1 MKTCKSFA
9 RDGKGTDGRTD
20 GLKENLDSLLRRYAK
35 QARRFAYQ
43 LAGNDEE
50 AEELVQQASY
60 QVLRNWER
68 YDPLQSFQSWYLTMV
83 KRLFLDIRKSM
94 SYWGTVP
101 LNVKVSKKEGR
112 DLEEVLADGE
122 PGPLE
127 QLERSEQADA
137 ARHMLEA
144 LNDEHKAVVTLCY
157 IEGMSYEDA
166 GEKLGIPTGTVR
178 SRLFRARAALR
189 RDPEIRLLA

>member
-9 RDGKGTDGRTD
+9 RDGKGKGTRTEAARD
-20 GLKENLDSLLRRYAK
+20 TLDRLLRGNADKAY
-35 QARRFAYQ
+35 QFAYK
-43 LAGNDEE
+43 LAGNEEE
-50 AEELVQQASY
+50 ADELVQQASC
-60 QVLRNWER
+60 QVLRNWEH

-94 SYWGTVP
+94 SYRSMVS
-101 LNVKVSKKEGR
+101 LSVKVGKKEGR
-112 DLEEVLADGE
+112 ELAEVLADGE

-137 ARHMLEA
+137 ARQSLEA
-144 LNDEHKAVVTLCY
+144 LDEEQKAVLTLCD

-189 RDPEIRLLA
+189 MRWLCRLT